1 MRDLPLLRKDIQ
13 IPINRSAADS
23 RVFCTDLQIDLVRA
37 RMVMVFLYR
46 FQNNFT
52 LPCVSSSLIS
62 STQKQKRARIPQA
75 HGLFVKNPDFPP
87 LSMSR

>member
-23 RVFCTDLQIDLVRA
+23 RGFCTDLQIDLVCA

-52 LPCVSSSLIS
+52 LPCVSVLHLASACPHIIQFHRL
-62 STQKQKRARIPQA
+62 P
-75 HGLFVKNPDFPP
+75 
-87 LSMSR
+87 